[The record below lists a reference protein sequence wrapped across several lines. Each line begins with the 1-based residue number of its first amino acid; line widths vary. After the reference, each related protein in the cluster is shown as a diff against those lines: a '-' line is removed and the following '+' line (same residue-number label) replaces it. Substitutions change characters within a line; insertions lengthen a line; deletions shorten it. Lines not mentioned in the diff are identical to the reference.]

1 MAKKLKKEI
10 YTREEIGNIIYELDQ
25 KADVVRFR
33 KPVSAYAA
41 AKKAALKLG
50 IGDINGKK
58 RNKLIAARDA
68 EAIISFVF
76 NRTKPV
82 MPNDI
87 KPEPEEPNLDDVKE
101 AIRNDPLQLSIF
113 DLFQKFDLWEKC
125 ELAEE
130 AEEPIAE
137 AAEVDRTKEAMKNFI
152 QARRELEAA
161 VGCKIIVFFKDSFI

>member
-1 MAKKLKKEI
+1 MAKKLKKDI
-10 YTREEIGNIIYELDQ
+10 YTLEEIGNIIYELDQ
-25 KADVVRFR
+25 KCDVVRFR

-50 IGDINGKK
+50 IEDINGKK

-68 EAIISFVF
+68 EAIISFVL

-82 MPNDI
+82 MPSDK
-87 KPEPEEPNLDDVKE
+87 KPEPEEPNLAVVKE

-113 DLFQKFDLWEKC
+113 DLFQKFDLWE
-125 ELAEE
+125 AE

-152 QARRELEAA
+152 QARKELEAA

>member
-1 MAKKLKKEI
+1 MAKKLKKDI
-10 YTREEIGNIIYELDQ
+10 YTLEEIGNIIYELDQ
-25 KADVVRFR
+25 KCDVVRFR
-33 KPVSAYAA
+33 KPISAYAA

-50 IGDINGKK
+50 IEDINGKK

-68 EAIISFVF
+68 EAIISFVL

-82 MPNDI
+82 MPN
-87 KPEPEEPNLDDVKE
+87 EPEEPNLNDVKE
-101 AIRNDPLQLSIF
+101 ALKNDPLQLSIF
-113 DLFQKFDLWEKC
+113 DLFQKFDLWEKS
-125 ELAEE
+125 ELAEGE

-137 AAEVDRTKEAMKNFI
+137 AAKEDRTKEAMKNFI

>member
-1 MAKKLKKEI
+1 MAKKLKKDI
-10 YTREEIGNIIYELDQ
+10 YTLEEIGNIIYELDQ
-25 KADVVRFR
+25 KCDVVRFR

-50 IGDINGKK
+50 IEDINGKK

-68 EAIISFVF
+68 EAIISFVL
-76 NRTKPV
+76 NKTKPV
-82 MPNDI
+82 MPN
-87 KPEPEEPNLDDVKE
+87 EPEEPNLADVKE

-113 DLFQKFDLWEKC
+113 DLFQKFDLWE
-125 ELAEE
+125 AE

>member
-10 YTREEIGNIIYELDQ
+10 YTLEEIGNIIYELDQ
-25 KADVVRFR
+25 KADAVRFR

-50 IGDINGKK
+50 IEDINGKK

-68 EAIISFVF
+68 EAIISFVL
-76 NRTKPV
+76 NKTKPV
-82 MPNDI
+82 MPN
-87 KPEPEEPNLDDVKE
+87 EPEEPNLAVVKE

-125 ELAEE
+125 ELAED
-130 AEEPIAE
+130 EEPKAE
-137 AAEVDRTKEAMKNFI
+137 VAEVDKTAVIKEAMKNFI
-152 QARRELEAA
+152 QARKELEAA
-161 VGCKIIVFFKDSFI
+161 VGCKIIVFFKDRFI